1 MEELIS
7 SVGLIACLLVV
18 YKINKTLF
26 YKAYWGENL
35 KNK

>member
-7 SVGLIACLLVV
+7 SVGLIECLLVV

-26 YKAYWGENL
+26 IKLTGMRI
-35 KNK
+35 